1 MNVSHK
7 STDCLL
13 LSVRVPDWKAIKP
26 TLADLNSQT
35 RQEVA
40 ARAAAGNTERAR
52 EAGKAG

>member
-13 LSVRVPDWKAIKP
+13 LSAKVPDWKAIKP

-52 EAGKAG
+52 EAGKVG